1 MIRLLYHTN
10 YYIILFIINFL
21 LCHGDFMD
29 LISESICAAKCLK
42 AFTNS
47 LTEQDKSFLI
57 QRPDLTQPH
66 CINQENKCALCL
78 EICKWPRSQTIDCS
92 VSCQKYTS
100 MSNSNEI
107 SNSIST
113 VLSSAS
119 SSSSSHSLSSSSSS
133 SPAPVLESQN
143 IRSPCLEACYTA
155 QQVYSLS
162 DQLKNNPNNAI
173 CPRLNT
179 WPESC
184 QHTCKHNADCIPYG
198 YTKCCQTMKCIENLQ
213 QKRLV
218 NYVKNVTKIG
228 VCSQGVYDPQ
238 TVPPVPGKPIVKQ
251 VENPIQLHSNGKFYS
266 HLDRSNILS
275 NAQHNQLELDWSNYY
290 NLSINEHNP
299 IVFLIQLRMY
309 STVQTLNSPL
319 HKSINSVS
327 FLPLNNFIEPTQP
340 NEYLFDKWTNLIW
353 TTKLGAVLSDL
364 NPGTWYQFRLLAI
377 SSEGFGGWGEPSE
390 PIRTQVQLIPPSRPR
405 NLTEIRSRIFEN
417 HVDST
422 IHWDIPE
429 EIMFPLKKYQ
439 IIWRQYY
446 AFNGEDRSSLTE
458 YTANVPG
465 DKTVYLIQ
473 NLKPGT
479 TYKIEVKAV
488 SLFEGIEM
496 KSHPATLYISTIQIP
511 SQQTEAVFTTSIP
524 TNESCMCGDSKRDY
538 LSVTDQYYENQQ
550 LNVILSLN
558 VKINRKQFNLTTPI
572 ANVIYMIEWMPRVCI
587 ETQNQTNTEFIGTR
601 RKRIAEYEL
610 RNILLT
616 DLQFQCHYEASVF
629 IMLNHHNKTSSI
641 STNNHLKNN
650 KSPILFKW
658 TTCFCT
664 PACQNVVIRD
674 SVTPKH
680 CYLQTSSSILQPV
693 ELTYTLLSNE
703 NSMDLRRLRQNQM
716 DEFIVVAEAN
726 GPYLSKQTNIQSS
739 LDTVNYTAI
748 VTWHPVTSTG
758 HSKSESRRSSRTL
771 KNRTPSIKTTNPEI
785 RGVRLTWG
793 PRLYEPIEYEVYSNI
808 IQPLMDPEK
817 TQSKV
822 LDLNV
827 PGLQLKG
834 LKQETLYIVQA
845 QMISEKEDGPIST
858 IYFMTPTNKNNALRN
873 YQSVHEKNI
882 NLISIIILLQFTY
895 NIV

>member
-1 MIRLLYHTN
+1 
-10 YYIILFIINFL
+10 
-21 LCHGDFMD
+21 
-29 LISESICAAKCLK
+29 
-42 AFTNS
+42 
-47 LTEQDKSFLI
+47 
-57 QRPDLTQPH
+57 
-66 CINQENKCALCL
+66 
-78 EICKWPRSQTIDCS
+78 
-92 VSCQKYTS
+92 

-107 SNSIST
+107 SNSMST

-143 IRSPCLEACYTA
+143 IRSTCLEACYTA
-155 QQVYSLS
+155 QQVYSQS

-465 DKTVYLIQ
+465 VKTDGVVSGPTSKGI
-473 NLKPGT
+473 NI
-479 TYKIEVKAV
+479 YK
-488 SLFEGIEM
+488 
-496 KSHPATLYISTIQIP
+496 
-511 SQQTEAVFTTSIP
+511 
-524 TNESCMCGDSKRDY
+524 
-538 LSVTDQYYENQQ
+538 
-550 LNVILSLN
+550 
-558 VKINRKQFNLTTPI
+558 
-572 ANVIYMIEWMPRVCI
+572 
-587 ETQNQTNTEFIGTR
+587 
-601 RKRIAEYEL
+601 
-610 RNILLT
+610 
-616 DLQFQCHYEASVF
+616 
-629 IMLNHHNKTSSI
+629 
-641 STNNHLKNN
+641 
-650 KSPILFKW
+650 
-658 TTCFCT
+658 
-664 PACQNVVIRD
+664 
-674 SVTPKH
+674 
-680 CYLQTSSSILQPV
+680 
-693 ELTYTLLSNE
+693 E
-703 NSMDLRRLRQNQM
+703 NSKILKYNRAIINSITLVEKATEQ
-716 DEFIVVAEAN
+716 VVN
-726 GPYLSKQTNIQSS
+726 
-739 LDTVNYTAI
+739 
-748 VTWHPVTSTG
+748 
-758 HSKSESRRSSRTL
+758 
-771 KNRTPSIKTTNPEI
+771 
-785 RGVRLTWG
+785 
-793 PRLYEPIEYEVYSNI
+793 
-808 IQPLMDPEK
+808 
-817 TQSKV
+817 
-822 LDLNV
+822 
-827 PGLQLKG
+827 
-834 LKQETLYIVQA
+834 
-845 QMISEKEDGPIST
+845 
-858 IYFMTPTNKNNALRN
+858 
-873 YQSVHEKNI
+873 
-882 NLISIIILLQFTY
+882 FTY
-895 NIV
+895 LNSINDKQGECDTNVNSRIG